1 MIAQAIRSLLFYILF
16 IGQTIVL
23 ALVVGAIGFVSLRR
37 GTKPPA
43 ISLAIAQYWARSNL
57 VFLRFAAGV
66 RSEITGTENIPVGG
80 CIIAS
85 KHQSDWDIFAILPAL
100 HKPAFIAKKELL
112 DIPFLGWAMA
122 SLDCIS
128 VDRKRG
134 SDAIPAMTRDAK
146 TAVDAGGQ
154 IVIFPEGT
162 RKAPLAATDYRGGI
176 VRLYTA
182 LNVPVVPVAL
192 NSGLFWG
199 RNSLV
204 LWPGT
209 ARAHI
214 MPAIPAGL
222 PPDEFQKR
230 MEEAIEAGTKA
241 LILEAARKGL
251 SRPISPELRAKLDA
265 LEAATGRPA

>member
-1 MIAQAIRSLLFYILF
+1 MIAQAIRSLIFYVLF
-16 IGQTIVL
+16 IGQTVVL
-23 ALVVGAIGFVSLRR
+23 AIIVGAIGFVSLRR
-37 GTKPPA
+37 GTKPPP
-43 ISLAIAQYWARSNL
+43 ISLAIAMYWGRSNL
-57 VFLRFAAGV
+57 FFLRWIAGV
-66 RSEITGTENIPVGG
+66 KSEVRGAENIPDGG

-85 KHQSDWDIFAILPAL
+85 KHQSDWDIFAILPTL
-100 HKPAFIAKKELL
+100 RKPAFIAKKELL

-134 SDAIPAMTRDAK
+134 SDAIPAMIADARA
-146 TAVDAGGQ
+146 AVERGGQ

-176 VRLYTA
+176 VRLYGA

-209 ARAHI
+209 AQAQI
-214 MPAIPAGL
+214 MPAIPPGL
-222 PPDEFQKR
+222 PPEEFQKR
-230 MEEAIEAGTKA
+230 MEAAIETGTKA

-251 SRPISPELRAKLDA
+251 SRPIDPALRAKLDA
-265 LEAATGRPA
+265 LEAAASSQD